1 MDIAVLNYPTGEV
14 DIIKGIDQDL
24 FEDKYEGEIGLYLK
38 DLGYELYNIYWMSS
52 DEIKVNEIEKEN
64 I

>member
-14 DIIKGIDQDL
+14 DIIRGIDQDL

-38 DLGYELYNIYWMSS
+38 DLGYVLYNIYWMSS

>member
-14 DIIKGIDQDL
+14 DIIRGIDQYL
-24 FEDKYEGEIGLYLK
+24 FEDKYEGEIRLYLK